1 MKNENYLL
9 QYSEVKN
16 YSLGNFK
23 EEIENLEGINISD
36 LKISNLNYHNG
47 VNIYPGMGVYVF
59 RENKKYKYVGKVSSM
74 SFTERIPKH
83 FDTRPYAWFNSL
95 IETVLKNEKNSNCM
109 SFEVSEYQKVA
120 KHIYDNYNLVL
131 INFEEEK
138 DFGHINK
145 IETLLRASA
154 SPLNKFK
161 TKRIND
167 DSLIISKF

>member
-1 MKNENYLL
+1 MKNDNYLL

-16 YSLGNFK
+16 YSLGKFK
-23 EEIENLEGINISD
+23 EEIDDLEGIKVSG
-36 LKISNLNYHNG
+36 LKISNLNYHKG
-47 VNIYPGMGVYVF
+47 ENIYPGMGVYIF
-59 RENKKYKYVGKVSSM
+59 REGKKFKYVGKVSSM

-95 IETVLKNEKNSNCM
+95 IKTVLQHEVRSEIKNVEAA
-109 SFEVSEYQKVA
+109 EYQKVA

-145 IETLLRASA
+145 IETLLRAST

-161 TKRIND
+161 TKRVGD
-167 DSLIISKF
+167 DELIISAY